1 MAVDVL
7 VLNTAV
13 TDLRRPDFE
22 FVDKLVGKGGLA
34 KCETDDMPS
43 FSQQQIKEWIE
54 QGFATAGGP
63 GNSAPLIARTGL
75 KVAVG
80 ANLGRG
86 EYGGL
91 DAQGRFFY
99 DVMTANGIDMSAT
112 FIHSDLPT
120 GTTFIHSTTG
130 EDRGGIAYFRNA
142 NDDFDFGIFRKAVE
156 RLGPRIVYYMYSG
169 LSERGDANGGQDLA
183 EFIKWCRSKG
193 AITIVDSHTLTSN
206 PHELIKAG
214 KPVQEYRLLEPL
226 LPEVDLFFTSCDE
239 AKMIENTIG
248 AKRAWEKFT
257 EHENNIHF
265 LDFLTGR
272 FWLTPLEILERDK
285 KVSNGTRRFLTGQGE
300 KRTRLFGVT
309 VSYGAYEKHV
319 YCDGQIG
326 GPNEIESRFMAGE
339 VVDLVGAGDSFRAG
353 LLTYVAR
360 HLDKF
365 KDGSMNFTEAVQ
377 MGNLFASLYIK
388 APLNDRYG
396 NIKGYDK
403 MLKVVRSKVTYPS
416 LQALQDALR

>member
-22 FVDKLVGKGGLA
+22 FADALVGKGGLA
-34 KCETDDMPS
+34 KCKTEDMPNY
-43 FSQQQIKEWIE
+43 SQQQIKEWIE

-63 GNSAPLIARTGL
+63 GNTAPLIARTGL

-80 ANLGRG
+80 VNLGRG
-86 EYGGL
+86 DYDGL
-91 DAQGRFFY
+91 DAQGKFFY

-112 FIHSDLPT
+112 FIHPSLHT
-120 GTTFIHSTTG
+120 GTTFIHSSTG
-130 EDRGGIAYFRNA
+130 QDRGGIAYFPNA
-142 NDDFDFGIFRKAVE
+142 NNDFDFHIFKKAVE
-156 RLGPRIVYYMYSG
+156 RLKPKIVYYMYSG
-169 LSERGDANGGQDLA
+169 LSDRGDANGGRDLA
-183 EFIKWCRSKG
+183 EFIKWCRSRG

-206 PHELIKAG
+206 PQELIKSG
-214 KPVQEYRLLEPL
+214 KPVEEYRLLEPL

-239 AKMIENTIG
+239 AKLIENTLG
-248 AKRAWEKFT
+248 AGRNWDKFS
-257 EHENNIHF
+257 EEENDVHF
-265 LDFLTGR
+265 LDFLTER
-272 FWLTPLEILERDK
+272 FWRK
-285 KVSNGTRRFLTGQGE
+285 E

-309 VSYGAYEKHV
+309 VSNGAYEKHV
-319 YCDGQIG
+319 YCDGRIG
-326 GPNEIESRFMAGE
+326 GPNEIKSRFMAGE

-353 LLTYVAR
+353 LLTYIAC

-365 KDGSMNFTEAVQ
+365 KNGSVNFDEAVQ

-396 NIKGYDK
+396 NIKAYDK
-403 MLKVVRSKVTYPS
+403 MLKVVRSEVDYPS

>member
-22 FVDKLVGKGGLA
+22 FADALVGKGGLA
-34 KCETDDMPS
+34 KCKTEDMPNY
-43 FSQQQIKEWIE
+43 SQQQIRGWIE

-63 GNSAPLIARTGL
+63 GNTAPLIARTGL

-80 ANLGRG
+80 VNLGRG
-86 EYGGL
+86 DYDGL
-91 DAQGRFFY
+91 DAQGKFFY

-112 FIHSDLPT
+112 FIHPNLHT
-120 GTTFIHSTTG
+120 GTTFIHSSTG
-130 EDRGGIAYFRNA
+130 QDRGGIAYFPNA
-142 NDDFDFGIFRKAVE
+142 NNDFDFKIFQKAVE
-156 RLGPRIVYYMYSG
+156 RLKPKIVYYMYSG
-169 LSERGDANGGQDLA
+169 LSDRGDANGGRDLA
-183 EFIKWCRSKG
+183 EFIKWCRSKS

-206 PHELIKAG
+206 PQELIKSG
-214 KPVQEYRLLEPL
+214 KPVKEYRLLEPL

-239 AKMIENTIG
+239 AKLIENTLG
-248 AKRAWEKFT
+248 AGRNWGQFSE
-257 EHENNIHF
+257 EENDVHF
-265 LDFLTGR
+265 LDFSTER
-272 FWLTPLEILERDK
+272 FWRK
-285 KVSNGTRRFLTGQGE
+285 E

-309 VSYGAYEKHV
+309 VSNGAYEKHI
-319 YCDGQIG
+319 CPDGDTGGQGEALHRIKPACG
-326 GPNEIESRFMAGE
+326 GPNKIESRFMAGE

-353 LLTYVAR
+353 LLTYIAR

-365 KDGSMNFTEAVQ
+365 KNGFINFDEAVQ

-396 NIKGYDK
+396 NIKAYDK
-403 MLKVVRSKVTYPS
+403 MLKVVRSEINYPS
-416 LQALQDALR
+416 LQALQNALR